1 VLKAAALSRQLMAVN
16 GAVLALDGAPL
27 LMADVGRDEQ
37 IKGMFGRSCR

>member
-1 VLKAAALSRQLMAVN
+1 VLKAAALSRQLMAV
-16 GAVLALDGAPL
+16 DGAPL